1 MSVEILDGATIVNF
15 VEDDEV
21 FGATVKERFSNLDV
35 DRDGVLSYKEMLSEL
50 QSLRVFETHF
60 GIDVKPDPEELSSVY
75 GSLFSQF
82 DRDCNGKVDLGEFM
96 AETKKMMLAMA
107 NGIGFSPVQMVLEEN
122 SFLKKAV
129 ERESMKIVA
138 A

>member
-1 MSVEILDGATIVNF
+1 MSVEILDSATIVNF
-15 VEDDEV
+15 VEDEEAFSDSIR
-21 FGATVKERFSNLDV
+21 ERFSHLDL
-35 DRDGVLSYKEMLSEL
+35 DRDGVLCYGEMLKEL
-50 QSLRVFETHF
+50 QSLRVLETHF
-60 GIDVKPDPEELSSVY
+60 GIDTKPDPDELSSVY

-107 NGIGFSPVQMVLEEN
+107 NGIGFSPVQMLLEEN

-129 ERESMKIVA
+129 DRESTKLA
-138 A
+138 AA